1 MIGAVNSLNGNVEEE
16 SIVIEKVR
24 KRTLNDSDTSNFNEM
39 PRTSKKK
46 KLALDDLDDST
57 VVKNFITNDEID
69 EFDEDDSEDE
79 TFEPSEEQ

>member
-1 MIGAVNSLNGNVEEE
+1 MPG
-16 SIVIEKVR
+16 
-24 KRTLNDSDTSNFNEM
+24 TS
-39 PRTSKKK
+39 SKKK